1 MVIDPKRQALL
12 SLLAKHDVTPSE
24 LARRAGVASGTL
36 YSYLKGRTASLNGT
50 TAVKL
55 AAALDE
61 PVGYITGDA
70 AVVDA
75 DEPMPLRA
83 ISIVSEVSAGTWRE
97 EPDLPPDDRET
108 IGIPSIPSIYRAV
121 AFGVRVSGSS
131 MDLVYPS
138 GTILVCVPLFEFHR
152 EPRVGDR
159 VIVRRERADLYE
171 TTVKE
176 LAAGAAGQVV
186 LVPRSSRPEHQ
197 QPLPLDG
204 DHQVILAVVIGSYR
218 EENSIS

>member
-24 LARRAGVASGTL
+24 LARRAGVTSGTL
-36 YSYLKGRTASLNGT
+36 YSYLKGRTASLTVT

-70 AVVDA
+70 VVVDA
-75 DEPMPLRA
+75 DEPMALRA

-108 IGIPSIPSIYRAV
+108 VGIPSIPAIYRAV

-138 GTILVCVPLFEFHR
+138 GTMLVCVPLAEFHR

-176 LAAGAAGQVV
+176 LATGAAGQVV
-186 LVPRSSRPEHQ
+186 LMPRSSRPEHQ

-204 DHQVILAVVIGSYR
+204 DHQAIMAVVIGSYR